1 MIKEQEFN
9 IFSCQLKDLYLA
21 EITFPIKAKDLMDKV
36 FEDTRIDTHNKQLIY
51 LKMRQHHKK
60 EFNIRD
66 LDRYRYLWDWFNTGD
81 TIYDCKNIVRSDN
94 IFKSDHIYKGNY
106 INRSSECKYVLF
118 CNNLYN
124 KQFMAFNKP
133 VTPTRFKELYA
144 MSLTELRKQ
153 PEFDA
158 RLYKLL
164 RTIRKKIRKGESH
177 NESKN
182 DK

>member
-1 MIKEQEFN
+1 MIKEQELDL
-9 IFSCQLKDLYLA
+9 FSCELKHLYLK
-21 EITFPIKAKDLMDKV
+21 EITLPIKAKDLMDKV
-36 FEDTRIDTHNKQLIY
+36 FEDTRIDTTNKQLIY

-60 EFNIRD
+60 EFNPRD
-66 LDRYRYLWDWFNTGD
+66 LDRYRYKWNWFDVGD
-81 TIYDCKNIVRSDN
+81 TLYECTDIVNSDN
-94 IFKSDHIYKGNY
+94 IIKSDHIYRGNY
-106 INRSSECKYVLF
+106 VNRSSNCKYLLF

-124 KQFMAFNKP
+124 KTYVAFNKP

-144 MSLTELRKQ
+144 MSLTELKKQ

-158 RLYKLL
+158 KLYKLL
-164 RTIRKKIRKGESH
+164 RTIRKKVRKGESH